1 MKRWEKQSDFLSY
14 LIVRPIFSLP
24 FWLFKVVVAIAVSL
38 IIANNTGV
46 KKTVLRNISLVFPRK
61 NPEEKRRLLR
71 RILREA
77 GINLYHSYQM
87 VSRFRVKQMVKVEG
101 LEHLDG
107 AMAQRK
113 GIIAL
118 SAHLSNFALLLS
130 YLSRRYPFKAVVNNP
145 KNPYFARKI
154 MEIRRLAGIS
164 EIPRRPAD
172 QAVSESLH
180 WLKAGK
186 ALFLLADEHRKKGI
200 PVPFFGYP
208 VGTSTTPAVFS
219 RRLDCVV
226 LPVSIVRQGP
236 KYLIK
241 IEPPLN
247 LVRTDRAEE
256 DIRQNTILFN
266 QVIERW
272 VRTAPDQW
280 FGWFTRRFR

>member
-1 MKRWEKQSDFLSY
+1 MKRRKKQSDFLIY
-14 LIVRPIFSLP
+14 LVVRSIFSLP
-24 FWLFKVVVAIAVSL
+24 FCLFTVVVAIAVSL
-38 IIANNTGV
+38 IIANNTGIS
-46 KKTVLRNISLVFPRK
+46 KTVLRNLSLVFPQK
-61 NPEEKRRLLR
+61 SPDEKRRLLR
-71 RILREA
+71 QILWEA
-77 GINLYHSYQM
+77 GVNLYHSYQV
-87 VSRFRVKQMVKVEG
+87 VSRFRVKQMVAVEG

-107 AMAQRK
+107 AMAQGR
-113 GIIAL
+113 GVIAL
-118 SAHLSNFALLLS
+118 SAHLSNFVLLLS

-154 MEIRRLAGIS
+154 VEIRRLAGIS

-172 QAVSESLH
+172 QAVIESLH
-180 WLKAGK
+180 WLKSGK
-186 ALFLLADEHRKKGI
+186 ALFLLADEPRRKGVS
-200 PVPFFGYP
+200 VPFFGYP
-208 VGTSTTPAVFS
+208 VGTSTTPAIFS

-226 LPVSIVRQGP
+226 LPISIVRRGQ
-236 KYLIK
+236 KYLIR

-247 LVRTDRAEE
+247 LVRTDSTEE